1 MPPLYAKRVLRRGA
15 PAKSS
20 AYPYGFR
27 SPTRNAVVSTSAQA
41 SATMMAL
48 HTPSMPHT
56 MGSSMTVDV
65 SNTSVRM
72 KLMSADTLPLLS
84 AVKNAEP

>member
-1 MPPLYAKRVLRRGA
+1 
-15 PAKSS
+15 
-20 AYPYGFR
+20 
-27 SPTRNAVVSTSAQA
+27 
-41 SATMMAL
+41 
-48 HTPSMPHT
+48 
-56 MGSSMTVDV
+56 MTVDV

>member
-1 MPPLYAKRVLRRGA
+1 
-15 PAKSS
+15 
-20 AYPYGFR
+20 
-27 SPTRNAVVSTSAQA
+27 
-41 SATMMAL
+41 
-48 HTPSMPHT
+48 MPHT

-84 AVKNAEP
+84 AVKNAEPYMLNPHTRNATA